1 MIRFGPAGNSDS
13 FYEQGHKSSVEMPAW
28 LKKMGLSAYEYQ
40 CGRGI
45 KISEAVAA
53 DIGKQ
58 GIENDILLSIHAPY
72 YINLAAEEPEK
83 RENSIRYILETL
95 KVAKWMN
102 AKRIVVHTGS
112 ASKVDRKWALETAIV
127 GMQVALKMSDEMGYS
142 DITICP
148 EVLGKANQLGSLEE
162 ILEMCLIDERL
173 IPTIDF
179 GHVHARD
186 LGILKAQKDF
196 EKVLDRIENVLGN
209 DRLKRLH
216 IHFSRIEF
224 TSSGEK
230 KHWTLDDIQYGPDF
244 EPLAEL
250 ICKKGMEPVIICE
263 SRDHM
268 AEDALKMKTIY
279 ESFNK

>member
-45 KISEAVAA
+45 KISEAVASN
-53 DIGKQ
+53 IGKH

-112 ASKVDRKWALETAIV
+112 ASKVDRRWALETAIV
-127 GMQVALKMSDEMGYS
+127 GMQVALKMSDEMGYR

-162 ILEMCLIDERL
+162 ILEMCSIDEHL

-186 LGILKAQKDF
+186 LGILKSKKDF
-196 EKVLDRIENVLGN
+196 EKVLDRIENVLGS
-209 DRLKRLH
+209 DRLKKLH
-216 IHFSRIEF
+216 VHFSRIEF

-230 KHWTLDDIQYGPDF
+230 KHWTMDDIQYGPDF

-250 ICKKGMEPVIICE
+250 ICKKDMEPVIICE